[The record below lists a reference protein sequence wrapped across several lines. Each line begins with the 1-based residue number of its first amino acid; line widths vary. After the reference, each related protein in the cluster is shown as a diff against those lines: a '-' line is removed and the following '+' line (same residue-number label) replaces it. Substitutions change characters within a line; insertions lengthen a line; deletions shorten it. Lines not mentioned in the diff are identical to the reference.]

1 MLVLGQNNVY
11 FAIASHV
18 SKPQGQLFIL
28 LNVSRHNELGI
39 TNLAVMQIIPLASYF
54 SLVTHDLLE

>member
-18 SKPQGQLFIL
+18 SKPKGQLFIL
-28 LNVSRHNELGI
+28 LNISRHNELGI
-39 TNLAVMQIIPLASYF
+39 TNLAVMQIIPLASY
-54 SLVTHDLLE
+54 